1 MVADALAYW
10 SCVRQPLGLGRAPV
24 WDISAESPT
33 DWMSAAL
40 LDARSLELPTL
51 VQWASET
58 PAYRA
63 RGRGP
68 FQHRLMVFADSQVVA
83 AGWLDDHGPVPL
95 PPLDAS
101 LAPVLCDLQ
110 RWLTALLL
118 AARNEFFVLHGVTS
132 LYALRHCLGALSS
145 ADARALLAH
154 WCRAAVATLIGQ
166 GLPGLDALPAVLER
180 YPDHASPVDEA
191 EWRSLREASWASH
204 DEHVPKAVYAL
215 NQWARAD
222 VDQGD
227 RYRAAAQTLV
237 APHPSGDPGE
247 HLWFGPPQVVGGNGP

>member
-1 MVADALAYW
+1 MPSASLTTVLTGINSIGLFASRAFVSAFAVAAVLRWGPEIDWINNTGLLQSITDVPAWFTHNVTL
-10 SCVRQPLGLGRAPV
+10 VILGLLAGLE
-24 WDISAESPT
+24 I
-33 DWMSAAL
+33 AA
-40 LDARSLELPTL
+40 TK
-51 VQWASET
+51 
-58 PAYRA
+58 
-63 RGRGP
+63 
-68 FQHRLMVFADSQVVA
+68 
-83 AGWLDDHGPVPL
+83 
-95 PPLDAS
+95 
-101 LAPVLCDLQ
+101 
-110 RWLTALLL
+110 
-118 AARNEFFVLHGVTS
+118 
-132 LYALRHCLGALSS
+132 S

-237 APHPSGDPGE
+237 APHPTGDPGE